1 MTAQASNVAR
11 NVVLSCRL
19 LPESVGTLGL
29 GSSCCRSIPAWNHFG
44 FEQIERGKK
53 QMPCVCPKLTDETC
67 LKDGS
72 CAPKASFRVFL
83 RQTGSGSGPEPF
95 WSGPCA
101 CIRIASELWSK
112 KEIKGSNATMP
123 RCHGLPGSWH
133 LGGPAV
139 WFLPTG
145 SAFDLGWLRMTW
157 DLGLGRTDNVTWLR
171 LGRRG
176 YDW

>member
-44 FEQIERGKK
+44 FEKFERGKK

-83 RQTGSGSGPEPF
+83 RQTGSGSGLEPF
-95 WSGPCA
+95 WSGPTMHQN
-101 CIRIASELWSK
+101 CIRIVIQER
-112 KEIKGSNATMP
+112 NNRQQCHDATMP

-145 SAFDLGWLRMTW
+145 SAFDLGWLRMT
-157 DLGLGRTDNVTWLR
+157 
-171 LGRRG
+171 
-176 YDW
+176 

>member
-123 RCHGLPGSWH
+123 RCHDATMPRS
-133 LGGPAV
+133 PR
-139 WFLPTG
+139 FLAPRWTG
-145 SAFDLGWLRMTW
+145 SVVPPNRLSFRLRMT
-157 DLGLGRTDNVTWLR
+157 
-171 LGRRG
+171 
-176 YDW
+176 